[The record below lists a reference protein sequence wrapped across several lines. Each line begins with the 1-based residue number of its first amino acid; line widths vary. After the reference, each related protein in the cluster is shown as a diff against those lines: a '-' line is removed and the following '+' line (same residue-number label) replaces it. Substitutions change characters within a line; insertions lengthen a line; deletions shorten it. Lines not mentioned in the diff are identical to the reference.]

1 MAVSFG
7 LYYGGEHE
15 KAESDREMA
24 GVQITNGTLSIAA
37 SLIPI
42 WLLFGGLLA
51 SHRHDWLP
59 IILLGERITRWF
71 VAAAQD
77 PPHQAIRMANMAQD
91 VVEDFQQS

>member
-1 MAVSFG
+1 MKRRNLTKEWQVFKLQTAPFPLLQV
-7 LYYGGEHE
+7 L
-15 KAESDREMA
+15 
-24 GVQITNGTLSIAA
+24 T
-37 SLIPI
+37 I

-77 PPHQAIRMANMAQD
+77 QPHQAIRMANMAQD
-91 VVEDFQQS
+91 VVEDLQPDLT